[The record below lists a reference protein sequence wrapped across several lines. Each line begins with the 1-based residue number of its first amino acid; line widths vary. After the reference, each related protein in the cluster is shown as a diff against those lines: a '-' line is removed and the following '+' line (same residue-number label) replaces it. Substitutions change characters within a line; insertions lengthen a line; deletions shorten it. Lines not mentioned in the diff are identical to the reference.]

1 MYSILV
7 LVTKFVERLSLDFH
21 YFSWIHMSKMKLLKF
36 IPYFCRNILT
46 TQFSNCVIL
55 IKANQSRMDH
65 IDLAAKDHWWPH
77 QIQQIE
83 SRAHM
88 EKHGVRH
95 TGSRAE
101 PDLVTHG
108 IAALV
113 GGLAGRAQCKRRWKK
128 KYRYWMAQ
136 PFCRRKPPEGG
147 RRRALTF
154 LSYEQAL
161 HPKE

>member
-1 MYSILV
+1 
-7 LVTKFVERLSLDFH
+7 
-21 YFSWIHMSKMKLLKF
+21 
-36 IPYFCRNILT
+36 
-46 TQFSNCVIL
+46 
-55 IKANQSRMDH
+55 MDH

-128 KYRYWMAQ
+128 NTGIGWRNRFADGNH
-136 PFCRRKPPEGG
+136 RKVVVGEP
-147 RRRALTF
+147 
-154 LSYEQAL
+154 
-161 HPKE
+161 

>member
-1 MYSILV
+1 
-7 LVTKFVERLSLDFH
+7 
-21 YFSWIHMSKMKLLKF
+21 MSKMKLLKF

-83 SRAHM
+83 SRTHM

-101 PDLVTHG
+101 LNWSPMASLRSSEGSPGGPNANGDGKKNTG
-108 IAALV
+108 IGWRNRFADGNHRKVVV
-113 GGLAGRAQCKRRWKK
+113 GE
-128 KYRYWMAQ
+128 
-136 PFCRRKPPEGG
+136 P
-147 RRRALTF
+147 
-154 LSYEQAL
+154 
-161 HPKE
+161 

>member
-95 TGSRAE
+95 TGSRASLTGH
-101 PDLVTHG
+101 PWHRC
-108 IAALV
+108 A
-113 GGLAGRAQCKRRWKK
+113 
-128 KYRYWMAQ
+128 
-136 PFCRRKPPEGG
+136 
-147 RRRALTF
+147 RRRARREGPMQTAMEKKIQELDGATV
-154 LSYEQAL
+154 LQTETTGRWSSASLDLPQL
-161 HPKE
+161 